1 MSYETRIETDSG
13 VVSETSSLKSS
24 SPSHLYTNEVN
35 DEAVQILLPELG
47 YGAMDSHDGLH
58 IEDESQELQN
68 TNSETHLLRP
78 PSLNLIRRMS
88 QDVMRRMSQCV
99 IKTIPT
105 TTWQI
110 LSKTWIW
117 NLTMLLTYIICLSV
131 FPSITALVESTYGN
145 KVINIVRVTSNKAA
159 ALYLSIDYD
168 AIKSYIFSFRVMF
181 GMINILHLSDV
192 FCSSTLVATLG

>member
-1 MSYETRIETDSG
+1 MAYDTRIETDSG

-24 SPSHLYTNEVN
+24 SPSHLYTNEIN

-47 YGAMDSHDGLH
+47 YGATDSHDGLH
-58 IEDESQELQN
+58 IEDESQDLQN

-88 QDVMRRMSQCV
+88 QDVIRRMSQCV

-145 KVINIVRVTSNKAA
+145 KVIKIEGV
-159 ALYLSIDYD
+159 AL
-168 AIKSYIFSFRVMF
+168 
-181 GMINILHLSDV
+181 N
-192 FCSSTLVATLG
+192 TE